1 MKGIPAAN
9 WTERIA
15 KILNDHFHIWEEKN
29 MNYLN
34 NLSRPSYTGE
44 SVAVPVSLQNWK
56 YAGSATLG
64 SAFSPPED
72 HEPFQDTQS
81 LDD

>member
-1 MKGIPAAN
+1 
-9 WTERIA
+9 
-15 KILNDHFHIWEEKN
+15 